1 MENRERDNVSQNRKP
16 TDAGNVN
23 RSTSERKGRIESD
36 SNADFGQNIGRSENW
51 DSEPSRRGGS
61 LGSSSGRSSE
71 RSGSNSSDNISDD
84 DSGNGSSG
92 SRH

>member
-61 LGSSSGRSSE
+61 LGSSNSESS
-71 RSGSNSSDNISDD
+71 RDSSIDD
-84 DSGNGSSG
+84 DSDLSG